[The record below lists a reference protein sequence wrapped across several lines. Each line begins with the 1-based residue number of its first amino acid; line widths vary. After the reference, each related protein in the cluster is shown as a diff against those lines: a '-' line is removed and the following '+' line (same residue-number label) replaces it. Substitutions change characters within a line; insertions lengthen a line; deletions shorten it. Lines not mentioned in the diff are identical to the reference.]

1 MVRKALL
8 GQVADVDIR
17 LLRVFRSVVESG
29 GLAAAE
35 RELDIGRSTI
45 SRHLQD
51 LETRLGITLCSR
63 GRAGFALTQEGE
75 QIYAASLRLLANI
88 ESFRVEVNEVGQRMA
103 GNLTLAFFD
112 KLATNPGAKI
122 GEAIKLLDARASDVT
137 LEIFTEP
144 LNTIEQGILD
154 GRYQIGIAPLHQ
166 PASSLDN
173 WPLFNENMFL
183 YCGQDHPL
191 FNMSDEKIATTDL
204 GKFYYAGLGY
214 RSPNMDTSHAL
225 DMNRHATVYD
235 QEAIATLIM
244 SGIYLGF
251 LPDHYAWSFVQ
262 QGKIRRIASNTHHYE
277 VQFAAI
283 FRSTPR
289 PSRITEAFLQCL
301 QEAHGAIAQL

>member
-1 MVRKALL
+1 MARKALL

-51 LETRLGITLCSR
+51 LETRLGVTLCSR

-88 ESFRVEVNEVGQRMA
+88 ETFRVEVNEVGQRMA

-112 KLATNPGAKI
+112 KLATNPAAKI
-122 GEAIKLLDARASDVT
+122 SEAIKSLDTRAPDVT

-154 GRYQIGIAPLHQ
+154 GRYQIGIVPLHQ
-166 PASSLDN
+166 PAASLQCR
-173 WPLFNENMFL
+173 PLFNEHMFL
-183 YCGQDHPL
+183 HCGQDHPL
-191 FNMSDEKIATTDL
+191 FDLSDAEIATTDL
-204 GKFYYAGLGY
+204 TVFQYAGLGY
-214 RSPNMDTSHAL
+214 RSPNMDTSHEL
-225 DMNRHATVYD
+225 SLNRHATVYD
-235 QEAIATLIM
+235 QESIATLIM
-244 SGIYLGF
+244 SGVYIGF

-262 QGKIRRIASNTHHYE
+262 QGKIRRIAAATHHYE

-283 FRSTPR
+283 FRSTPL
-289 PSRITEAFLQCL
+289 PSRITGVFLQCL
-301 QEAHGAIAQL
+301 QEAHGAIA